1 MKEESILILNML
13 GEGKI
18 TAEQADLLLRAVKPE
33 APTPPPPPV
42 MPPPSPAPSSSV
54 DPATLAAMQNK
65 LGELQNK
72 LGDLQGKIGAAQAAK
87 AAGQAVSF
95 AGKVLDHIPRP
106 DVDFS
111 KINKAVDEAMR
122 GLHSF
127 KNDAVRSAK
136 VAARQAGQEAKRV
149 ARQSRRSMKFDLGS
163 VFSDG
168 DRDGGRPANTTGEEE
183 ATEHTESSVTWAGA
197 TSLSL
202 GNTYGNIK
210 VAGDENLA
218 DDSTTATLVKTAW
231 AASEADA
238 RVLLQQIFLTSRV
251 EGGRCRVEVIAPADA
266 RGRVTV
272 DYEIRVP
279 RSLALEVET
288 TFGEVTAEEVSASL
302 TVETGSGRALVRR
315 PVESAPGVAKILT
328 RSGGVEL
335 DGWNAPGGSLSV
347 ETTNGDVSGEGL
359 SVRTLMLSSRTGDVK
374 LAKIQ
379 TVAEASLES
388 VSGDVSVSGGSVG
401 TRASV
406 KTQSGDA
413 TVQNLRVEQ
422 MTVESVSG
430 DAVLKETSGA
440 LTVKTISGDI
450 TAEKV
455 NSPAVSL
462 ATVSGDARWSYAAPF
477 SGSFAGTTVSG
488 DLTVS
493 LWNNSDTRIEMSATS
508 GRASCDLALSDASP
522 ESDKHISG
530 KLGDGTGSLKLQS
543 VSGDLRVKED
553 K

>member
-18 TAEQADLLLRAVKPE
+18 TAEQADLLLRAVKPD
-33 APTPPPPPV
+33 PPLPPPPPV
-42 MPPPSPAPSSSV
+42 APPASSGV

-72 LGDLQGKIGAAQAAK
+72 LGDLQGKIGAAQAAR

-111 KINKAVDEAMR
+111 KINKTVDEAMR
-122 GLHSF
+122 GLTSF
-127 KNDAVRSAK
+127 KNDAVRTAK
-136 VAARQAGQEAKRV
+136 VTARQAGQEARRV
-149 ARQSRRSMKFDLGS
+149 ARQSRKSLKFEIGN
-163 VFSDG
+163 VFGDG
-168 DRDGGRPANTTGEEE
+168 DRDGHRPANTTGEAE
-183 ATEHTESSVTWAGA
+183 ATEHAESGVTWTGA
-197 TSLSL
+197 SKLSL

-210 VAGDENLA
+210 VVGDEDA
-218 DDSTTATLVKTAW
+218 GEGSATAMLVKSAW

-251 EGGRCRVEVIAPADA
+251 ENGKCRVEIVAPSDA

-272 DYEIRVP
+272 DYEIHVP
-279 RSLALEVET
+279 RSLALEIET
-288 TFGEVTAEEVSASL
+288 SFGDVTAEEVSASL
-302 TVETGSGRALVRR
+302 TVETGSGKTLVRR
-315 PVESAPGVAKILT
+315 PVENGPGGAKVLS
-328 RSGGVEL
+328 RSGSVEI

-347 ETTNGDVSGEGL
+347 ETTSGDILGEGL
-359 SVRTLMLSSRTGDVK
+359 SARSLALSSRTGDVT
-374 LAKIQ
+374 LTKIQ

-401 TRASV
+401 TRVGV
-406 KTQSGDA
+406 KTQSGDVS
-413 TVQNLRVEQ
+413 VQNLRAEQ
-422 MTVESVSG
+422 MTLETVSG
-430 DAVLKETSGA
+430 DASLQDTSGA
-440 LTVKTISGDI
+440 VTVKTVSGDI
-450 TAEKV
+450 NAEKI

-488 DLTVS
+488 DLSVS
-493 LWNNSDTRIEMSATS
+493 LWNNSDTRVEMSTTS
-508 GRASCDLALSDASP
+508 GHAACALALSDPSP
-522 ESDKHISG
+522 SSDNHIAG
-530 KLGDGTGSLKLQS
+530 KLGEGTGSLKLQS
-543 VSGDLRVKED
+543 VSGDLRIQED

>member
-18 TAEQADLLLRAVKPE
+18 TAEQADLLLRAVKPDV
-33 APTPPPPPV
+33 PMSPPPPYA
-42 MPPPSPAPSSSV
+42 PPPGV
-54 DPATLAAMQNK
+54 DPATLAAMQTKLGDLQTK
-65 LGELQNK
+65 LGE
-72 LGDLQGKIGAAQAAK
+72 LQGKIGAAQVART
-87 AAGQAVSF
+87 AGQAVTF

-111 KINKAVDEAMR
+111 KINKTVDEAMR
-122 GLHSF
+122 GLNSF

-136 VAARQAGQEAKRV
+136 VTARQAGQEAKRV
-149 ARQSRRSMKFDLGS
+149 ARQSRKSLKFDLGT
-163 VFSDG
+163 VLGDG
-168 DRDGGRPANTTGEEE
+168 DRDGKRPENASGEPE
-183 ATEHTESSVTWAGA
+183 ATENAESSVTWTGA

-210 VAGDENLA
+210 VAGSDELGDGA
-218 DDSTTATLVKTAW
+218 ATATLVKTAW

-251 EGGRCRVEVIAPADA
+251 EGGKCRVEVVAPSDA

-279 RSLALEVET
+279 RTLTLEVET
-288 TFGEVTAEEVSASL
+288 TFGDVMAEEVSASL
-302 TVETGSGRALVRR
+302 TVETAVGKTLVRR
-315 PVESAPGVAKILT
+315 PVEDRPGTAKIIS
-328 RSGGVEL
+328 RGGDVQL

-347 ETTNGDVSGEGL
+347 ETVNGDVLGEGL
-359 SVRTLMLSSRTGDVK
+359 SVRSLTLSSRSGDVK
-374 LAKIQ
+374 LNKVQ

-388 VSGDVSVSGGSVG
+388 VSGDVSLSGGSVG
-401 TRASV
+401 ARASV

-413 TVQNLRVEQ
+413 SVQNLRAEQ
-422 MTVESVSG
+422 MTVETVSG
-430 DAVLKETSGA
+430 DATLQETSGA
-440 LTVKTISGDI
+440 LTVKTVSGDI

-462 ATVSGDARWSYAAPF
+462 ATVSGDARWSPAAPF
-477 SGSFAGTTVSG
+477 SGSLAGTTVSG
-488 DLTVS
+488 DLSVS
-493 LWNNSDTRIEMSATS
+493 LWTNSDTRIEMSTTS
-508 GRASCDLALSDASP
+508 GRVSCALALSDPSPAS
-522 ESDKHISG
+522 DRHITG

-543 VSGDLRVKED
+543 VSGDLHIRED